1 MQIAAQAITGAIAP
15 RSWNQ
20 PWSKASAD
28 PKTSSVEADAVVA
41 DAAPRP
47 PLAPPPASTEYS
59 DPGVTVVYVGGT
71 VVVVDAVL
79 GGSVL
84 GGPVLPPAA
93 TDMLV
98 AASVVVAA

>member
-28 PKTSSVEADAVVA
+28 PNTSSVDADAVA
-41 DAAPRP
+41 DAAAPP
-47 PLAPPPASTEYS
+47 PLVPPPASTEYS
-59 DPGVTVVYVGGT
+59 EPGVTVVYVGGT
-71 VVVVDAVL
+71 VVVVAAVL

-84 GGPVLPPAA
+84 PAA
-93 TDMLV
+93 ATPGRGPAGAPLG
-98 AASVVVAA
+98 AWPQ